1 MKTHLIRSD
10 KALLRKLESLGK
22 LHVYTDTGSKIP
34 LNISCKG
41 LKKSKKRRNRRKM
54 TRKKRNSLKRGGMV
68 ASEPKSLTELE
79 RKLIDRLERLG
90 ISN

>member
-1 MKTHLIRSD
+1 MKSHLIRSD
-10 KALLRKLESLGK
+10 KALLRQLESLGK
-22 LHVYTDTGSKIP
+22 LHIYTDTGSK
-34 LNISCKG
+34 ISCKG
-41 LKKSKKRRNRRKM
+41 LKKSKKKRNRRKV
-54 TRKKRNSLKRGGMV
+54 TRKNRNSLKRGGMV